1 MCVEQRRELDVDEL
15 VPVQRV
21 DVAGLAARSRSEA
34 EPSPAPE
41 RLRLLDRDE
50 LEPRVDKLFREH
62 RALASRAADDQ
73 PVDARPHEQLRLVG
87 EQRLPADG
95 HERLRQPPG
104 RVTEP
109 LGLPAREDDRFHY

>member
-1 MCVEQRRELDVDEL
+1 MLSRFSVRRVT
-15 VPVQRV
+15 RV
-21 DVAGLAARSRSEA
+21 GVAGPQPSGTGAPSAKPA
-34 EPSPAPE
+34 PGPSPAPE

-62 RALASRAADDQ
+62 RALAGRAADDQ

-87 EQRLPADG
+87 EQRLPADA

-104 RVTEP
+104 RVTEA
-109 LGLPAREDDRFHY
+109 LGLPACEDDRFHY